1 MPQSTV
7 GMKGRYWATLYGP
20 DGELKDE
27 RSGNNVITTVGK
39 EYLASFLRSAA
50 AAAST
55 FTMKYVAIGTDTTA
69 ESASDTGMNTE
80 VSRHTAIVSYVSGQI
95 YRLTATFATGSG
107 TGAITEYGVFSSNT
121 NGTMLSRDIEAV
133 INKGAN
139 DTLVVTYE
147 MTFS

>member
-1 MPQSTV
+1 MAAI
-7 GMKGRYWATLYGP
+7 GMKGRYWSTLYGP
-20 DGELKDE
+20 DGEKKAEVGGD
-27 RSGNNVITTVGK
+27 NVIVNVGK

-55 FTMKYVAIGTDTTA
+55 FTMRYVAIGTDTTA
-69 ESASDTGMNTE
+69 ESSSDTGMNTE
-80 VSRHTAIVSYVSGQI
+80 VSRHTATVSYVSNQI

-147 MTFS
+147 LTFS